1 MTRLKWS
8 VLRLTF
14 SFIATILLT
23 TAAQALPQTFVSATG
38 NNANSCERADPCRTF
53 AGALIK
59 TDVGG
64 EIIVLDAGE
73 YGPVNITKSVKIT
86 AVGVYAGINAVGGG
100 TSAVAI
106 TVGATD
112 VVVLRGLTITGMG
125 AANGVSFTARGTLH
139 VEGCTISGFTAAGIS
154 FTAAGQLFV
163 KDSFVRNNNNIG
175 IHVAPR
181 SSTATASI
189 DHCRMERNAYGVR
202 ADGGT
207 GRNPQVTIRDSV
219 AADNTTSGFYVTG
232 APAQMNV
239 FDSQA
244 VHNGGSGFYAISGAK
259 LSAHHCLSANNATN
273 GFLASTQ
280 GIVST
285 KDCTAA
291 NNTGNGMASLS
302 SSTMNI
308 EGGELVNNGSSG
320 LSVTGGATALIS
332 DTMVTGNN
340 VGLKNDTANPG
351 TLKTFG
357 NNQVN
362 NNTTDKSGVITPV
375 GLS

>member
-8 VLRLTF
+8 LLRLTL
-14 SFIATILLT
+14 SFIAAILLT
-23 TAAQALPQTFVSATG
+23 TAAQALPQTFVSAAG
-38 NNANSCERADPCRTF
+38 DNANSCERAAPCKTF

-59 TDVGG
+59 TDAGG

-100 TSAVAI
+100 TSAVA
-106 TVGATD
+106 VNVAAAD
-112 VVVLRGLTITGMG
+112 VVVLRGLTITGTG
-125 AANGVSFTARGTLH
+125 AANGVAFTARGTLH
-139 VEGCTISGFTAAGIS
+139 VEGCAISGFTATGIS

-163 KDSFVRNNNNIG
+163 KDSFVRDNDSSG

-181 SSTATASI
+181 SGTAAASI
-189 DHCRMERNAYGVR
+189 DHCRMEGNAYGVR

-207 GRNPQVTIRDSV
+207 GRNPQVTIRDSI
-219 AADNTTSGFYVTG
+219 AADNATSGFYVAG

-244 VHNGGSGFYAISGAK
+244 VHSGGSGFFASGGAK
-259 LSAHHCLSANNATN
+259 LNAHHCLSADNATN

-280 GIVST
+280 GVVSA

-291 NNTGNGMASLS
+291 NNRGHGMASLS
-302 SSTMNI
+302 SSKTNI
-308 EGGELVNNGSSG
+308 EGGELVSNGSSG
-320 LSVTGGATALIS
+320 LSVSGGATALIS
-332 DTMVTGNN
+332 DTMVTGNK
-340 VGLKNDTANPG
+340 VGLRNDGASPG
-351 TLKTFG
+351 TLKSFG